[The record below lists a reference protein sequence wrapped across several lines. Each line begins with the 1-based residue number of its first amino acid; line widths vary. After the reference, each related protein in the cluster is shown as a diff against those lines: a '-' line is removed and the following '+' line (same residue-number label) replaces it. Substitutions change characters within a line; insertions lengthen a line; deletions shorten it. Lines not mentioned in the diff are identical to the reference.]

1 MERAA
6 VGSIEDRV
14 RELER
19 ELLALRRELQPP
31 PEVLPAESF
40 DVLEVCVDDQRY
52 LIEVVAVREVLP
64 ALMPTPLPEAPD
76 WVRGTFRF
84 GRVAVPMVDLR
95 LRLHGEDR
103 AIDTTDVV
111 VLLERDGMRGLLVS
125 DVLDVFR
132 VEPCHLAPPAPGIS
146 QAALLVA
153 SLSRPDAPT
162 AHLLST
168 ARLGREFMT
177 DDEV

>member
-1 MERAA
+1 MDRVVE
-6 VGSIEDRV
+6 SIEDRV

-19 ELLALRRELQPP
+19 ELLVLRRELQPP
-31 PEVLPAESF
+31 PEVPPAEAF
-40 DVLEVCVDDQRY
+40 DALEVCVDGHRY

-64 ALMPTPLPEAPD
+64 ALMPTPLPEAPR
-76 WVRGTFRF
+76 WVRGAFRF

-95 LRLHGEDR
+95 LRLHGEER

-111 VLLERDGMRGLLVS
+111 VLLEQDGMRGLLVS

-132 VEPCHLAPPAPGIS
+132 VDPCHLAPPAPGIP

-153 SLSRPDAPT
+153 SLSRPDAPI

-168 ARLGREFMT
+168 IRLGREFVT
-177 DDEV
+177 DDEL